1 MAAGWPTL
9 ADVRTLLR
17 LQPDPT
23 EDAVID
29 SARLAAIEYGYRRT
43 GNKWDVDSDFVP
55 DSAYEAALLDSSR
68 IYRRRDSIDGT
79 IAWGDIGAI
88 RVGRADP
95 DVERLYSLT
104 APVVFG

>member
-1 MAAGWPTL
+1 MAAGWPKL

-29 SARLAAIEYGYRRT
+29 TARSAAISYGVARV
-43 GNKWDVDSDFVP
+43 NAAFPSDATYVP
-55 DSAYEAALLDSSR
+55 DECFEAALLDAAR
-68 IYRRRDSIDGT
+68 IYRRRDSLDGT
-79 IAWGDIGAI
+79 IVWGDAGAI

-95 DVERLYSLT
+95 DVERLYALVG
-104 APVVFG
+104 PVVFG